1 MKVRDPRAQLFDYD
15 GAMRGIV
22 VGVLALGACGSNR
35 QTTPTGD
42 GPGLGA
48 CPVFPANMAWNM
60 PIDSLPVD
68 PMSSAYIT
76 TIGGTVKLHLDLGT
90 DTNQQAA
97 DYYGIP
103 SNTISGNS
111 TAWTGFAYFSA
122 DANVGTAPDESDCAD
137 QSHAMQ
143 SPCTT
148 TKPFMPIPSVPLV
161 EAGID
166 MATDQQPYG
175 DHHLLVVDVDA
186 CRLWES
192 YHAYSPSAG
201 TWNVANTASW
211 DMRSTAL
218 RTDGWTS
225 GDAAG
230 LPIYPLLLRADE
242 ASSGTIAHAV
252 RFTVQRS
259 RMSHVWPARHD
270 AGSTTSTST
279 TPMGQL
285 FRLKASYAIPSTFG
299 TQSRA
304 ILTAM
309 QTYGMYVA
317 DNGSNMYVQGEP
329 SASWADATFTEVQS
343 VPASEF
349 EAVDI
354 TAITSR
360 SGFDP
365 NSGAVP

>member
-1 MKVRDPRAQLFDYD
+1 MRVRDNRGQLFVYD
-15 GAMRGIV
+15 GSMSEIV
-22 VGVLALGACGSNR
+22 VGASVMLACGGAH
-35 QTTPTGD
+35 QTMTNGD

-48 CPVFPANMAWNM
+48 CPIFPANSIFNTSIAA
-60 PIDSLPVD
+60 LPAD
-68 PMSSAYIT
+68 AMSDTYLT
-76 TIGGTVKLHLDLGT
+76 TIGMTVKLHLDLGT
-90 DTNQQAA
+90 DTNQQAT

-111 TAWTGFAYFSA
+111 TMWTQFAYLST
-122 DANVGTAPDESDCAD
+122 DTNVGTAPDESDCAD
-137 QSHAMQ
+137 QSHATQ
-143 SPCTT
+143 APCTT
-148 TKPFMPIPSVPLV
+148 TKPFMPIPASPLV
-161 EAGID
+161 EGGID
-166 MATDQQPYG
+166 TATNELPYG
-175 DHHLLVVDVDA
+175 DHHLLVIDVDA

-192 YHAYSPSAG
+192 YHAYSPG
-201 TWNVANTASW
+201 LGIWNVANTASW
-211 DMRSTAL
+211 DLKSNAL

-230 LPIYPLLLRADE
+230 FPIYPLLLRADE

-252 RFTVQRS
+252 RFTVQHTQQA
-259 RMSHVWPARHD
+259 HVWPARHD

-285 FRLKASYAIPSTFG
+285 FRLKSSYAIPSSFG

-317 DNGSNMYVQGEP
+317 DNGSDMYIQGEP
-329 SASWADATFTEVQS
+329 SANWADTTFSEVQS
-343 VPASEF
+343 VTASNF

-354 TAITSR
+354 TAITGR
-360 SGFDP
+360 SGFDV